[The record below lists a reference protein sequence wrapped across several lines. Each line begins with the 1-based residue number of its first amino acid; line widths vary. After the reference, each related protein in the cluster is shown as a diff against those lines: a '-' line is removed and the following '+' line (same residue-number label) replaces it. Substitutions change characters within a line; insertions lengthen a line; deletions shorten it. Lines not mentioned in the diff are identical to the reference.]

1 MNKYLKYQKK
11 LKEEPPINNPYL
23 DAILRVIMD
32 LEDRIEN
39 DNTLMLGRIDVERL
53 IEMYEFMG
61 RKGMLIP

>member
-1 MNKYLKYQKK
+1 MSKYLEYKQK
-11 LKEEPPINNPYL
+11 LREAPPLDNPYL

-39 DNTLMLGRIDVERL
+39 NNILMLGRMDIERL

-61 RKGMLIP
+61 SKGMLIP

>member
-1 MNKYLKYQKK
+1 MNKYLEYKAK
-11 LKEEPPINNPYL
+11 LKEPPPIYNPHL

-53 IEMYEFMG
+53 IEMYEQIRF
-61 RKGMLIP
+61 K